1 MEKPFDTWLN
11 RGVGAVTLWAAVGG
25 SSIIGS
31 LLARTAG
38 LPTQSVIGFGLG
50 SAFAAIGLV
59 ATVGFVASRIPG
71 KQSSAIAPT
80 TGSPLEHYLVEK
92 LKEYETR
99 ERRDREALRGAN
111 DKPAATTEPVKRISS
126 PKEIAHDV
134 FEELDFTRRIVS
146 AIEGAVFFK
155 KNERFHWLLKELEL
169 PPYPEHSGELTVEDR
184 VARIR
189 ALVWY
194 YNEEMIR
201 RGAHDR
207 PEQKELY
214 DPWVP
219 WPKNRVT

>member
-11 RGVGAVTLWAAVGG
+11 RGVGAVTLWAAIGG

-59 ATVGFVASRIPG
+59 ATVGFVASRIRG
-71 KQSSAIAPT
+71 KLSSAIAPT

-111 DKPAATTEPVKRISS
+111 DRPAETTEPVKRISS
-126 PKEIAHDV
+126 PKEIAH
-134 FEELDFTRRIVS
+134 EVS

-155 KNERFHWLLKELEL
+155 KNERFHWLLKEFEL
-169 PPYPEHSGELTVEDR
+169 PPYPEHSGELSFEDR

-194 YNEEMIR
+194 YNEEIIR

-214 DPWVP
+214 DPWAP
-219 WPKNRVT
+219 WPTNRVT